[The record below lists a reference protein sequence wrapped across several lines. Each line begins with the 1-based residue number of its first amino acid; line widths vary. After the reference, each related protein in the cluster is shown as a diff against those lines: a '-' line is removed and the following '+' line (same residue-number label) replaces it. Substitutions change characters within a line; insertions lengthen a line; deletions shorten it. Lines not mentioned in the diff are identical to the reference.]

1 MADDKITDRNR
12 IAALLDALRRQEAP
26 VQLLPA
32 AGDGQELSLLLACS
46 RRRKQ
51 LVLDAPRGLQ
61 AGDDPAGRAI
71 TVLARL
77 NGAELR
83 FDTTILAAE
92 EFRGYAALR
101 AAWPHAVLYRQRR
114 RAFRAPVGGDRSGRL
129 ELYDAAGRVVRGR
142 LTDLSAGGFGA
153 LVDRAASL
161 REREEVE
168 STLAIDGLALKT
180 TIRIMA
186 VRIPARGRFMR
197 IGAAFRGLSPGQEA
211 QVEKLVRALERHAI
225 RRGGARR

>member
-1 MADDKITDRNR
+1 MDDRITDPGR
-12 IAALLDALRRQEAP
+12 IAALLDALQRQAAP
-26 VQLLPA
+26 VQLLLADSDSP
-32 AGDGQELSLLLACS
+32 ELSLLLASS

-51 LVLDAPRGLQ
+51 LILDAPRGLE
-61 AGDDPAGRAI
+61 AGGDPRGVAL
-71 TVLARL
+71 TVLTRP

-92 EFRGYAALR
+92 EFRGYPALR
-101 AAWPHAVLYRQRR
+101 VAWPRSILSRQRR
-114 RAFRAPVGGDRSGRL
+114 RAFRARVGGDRSGRL
-129 ELYDAAGRVVRGR
+129 ELYHEGRGLVRGR

-153 LVDRAASL
+153 LVDRAAPL
-161 REREEVE
+161 REREDVE
-168 STLAIDGLALKT
+168 GTLALDGLTLKT

-197 IGAAFRGLSPGQEA
+197 IGAAFRELSPGQEA

-225 RRGGARR
+225 RRRSARR